1 MGTTRDRKRLFRLA
15 LGLGTLAALGW
26 VWADHCRAPSG
37 AAEPARLPEV
47 KGQGPLEAGAGR
59 ARIQVALP
67 VTRAGYGPME
77 PRAERQVAPLSARAL
92 AVGAGGV
99 RLVVVTLDLLT
110 LPESLAAEVSREV
123 EAMGAGA
130 VLVAVTHPHSS
141 VGGYDDRREMG
152 FTGVGWPDE
161 AVRGAVV
168 GAAKAAAKQ
177 ALGSMAPSRIAVGSA
192 EAPEL
197 VVSRAEGEAA
207 DARLTRVRVESEA
220 GQRVAEVLVFAA
232 HPTLQPRHDGTLS
245 PDYPAA
251 VSEALEASGGGVVLT
266 LVGSGGN
273 AMAQVPGEPAPE
285 AKVEAFARA
294 VAGRAGQVALG
305 PPSGEGTVRAAA
317 AVMPLPHPDASRLV
331 GGWLRAPAE
340 NALCGLAREA
350 KVARWT
356 LGPWTLVAVPGE
368 VTAPAGARLERAARA
383 DRVVSLANG
392 YVGYVDTEDQV
403 RARSGESRRQYFPPG
418 LLQSLERAAALTSPS
433 E

>member
-1 MGTTRDRKRLFRLA
+1 VGTTRDRKRLFRL
-15 LGLGTLAALGW
+15 GLVAGALAALAW
-26 VWADHCRAPSG
+26 VWTDHCRAPSG
-37 AAEPARLPEV
+37 LVDVARLPEV

-99 RLVVVTLDLLT
+99 KVVVVTLDLLT

-123 EAMGAGA
+123 EGMGAGA
-130 VLVAVTHPHSS
+130 VLVAATHAHSS
-141 VGGYDDRREMG
+141 VGGYDDRKEMG
-152 FTGVGWPDE
+152 FTGVGWPDA

-168 GAAKAAAKQ
+168 GAAKEAAKQ
-177 ALGSMAPSRIAVGSA
+177 ALGSMARARVAVGSA
-192 EAPEL
+192 EAADL
-197 VVSRAEGEAA
+197 VASRAEGEVA
-207 DARLTRVRVESEA
+207 DGRLTRVRVESEA
-220 GQRVAEVLVFAA
+220 GRRVAEVLVFAA
-232 HPTLQPRHDGTLS
+232 HPTLQPRHDGVLS

-251 VSEALEASGGGVVLT
+251 VSEALEADGGGVVLT

-285 AKVEAFARA
+285 ARVEAFARA

-305 PPSGEGTVRAAA
+305 PAVGEGVVRAAA

-331 GGWLRAPAE
+331 GGWLRTPAE
-340 NALCGLAREA
+340 NALCGMAREA
-350 KVARWT
+350 KVERWT
-356 LGPWTLVAVPGE
+356 LGPVTLVAVPGE
-368 VTAPAGARLERAARA
+368 ITAPAGARVEQAARA
-383 DRVVSLANG
+383 GRVVSLANG
-392 YVGYVDTEDQV
+392 YVGYVDTEEQV
-403 RARSGESRRQYFPPG
+403 HARAGESRRQYFPAE
-418 LLQSLERAAALTSPS
+418 LLGALERAAALTA

>member
-1 MGTTRDRKRLFRLA
+1 
-15 LGLGTLAALGW
+15 
-26 VWADHCRAPSG
+26 VPSG
-37 AAEPARLPEV
+37 AADISRLPEV

-59 ARIQVALP
+59 ARIQVSLP
-67 VTRAGYGPME
+67 VTRAGYGPSE

-99 RLVVVTLDLLT
+99 KLVVVTLDLLT

-130 VLVAVTHPHSS
+130 VLVAATHSHSS
-141 VGGYDDRREMG
+141 VGGYDDRKEMG
-152 FTGVGWPDE
+152 FTGVGWPDA

-168 GAAKAAAKQ
+168 GAAKEAAKQ
-177 ALGSMAPSRIAVGSA
+177 ALGSMARARIAVGSA

-197 VVSRAEGEAA
+197 VASRAEGEAP
-207 DARLTRVRVESEA
+207 DGRLTRVRVESEA
-220 GQRVAEVLVFAA
+220 GQPVAEVLVFSA
-232 HPTLQPRHDGTLS
+232 HPTLQPRRDGALS

-251 VSEALEASGGGVVLT
+251 VSEALEAGGGVVLT
-266 LVGSGGN
+266 LVGAGGN
-273 AMAQVPGEPAPE
+273 AMAQVPGAPAPE
-285 AKVEAFARA
+285 ARVEAFARA
-294 VAGRAGQVALG
+294 LAGRARQVALG
-305 PPSGEGTVRAAA
+305 PAVGEGAVRSAA

-331 GGWLRAPAE
+331 GGWLRRPAE

-356 LGPWTLVAVPGE
+356 LGPLTLVAVPGE
-368 VTAPAGARLERAARA
+368 ITAAAGARVERAARA

-403 RARSGESRRQYFPPG
+403 SRRTGESRRQYFPAE
-418 LLQSLERAAALTSPS
+418 LLSGLERAAALTSS

>member
-15 LGLGTLAALGW
+15 LPVGALAALGW
-26 VWADHCRAPSG
+26 MWTDHCRAPSG
-37 AAEPARLPEV
+37 AVEAARLPEV

-67 VTRAGYGPME
+67 VTRTGYGPME

-99 RLVVVTLDLLT
+99 RVVVVTLDLLT
-110 LPESLAAEVSREV
+110 MPESLAAEVTREV
-123 EAMGAGA
+123 EGLGAGA
-130 VLVAVTHPHSS
+130 VLVAATHPHSS
-141 VGGYDDRREMG
+141 VGGYDDRKEMG
-152 FTGVGWPDE
+152 FAGVGWPDA

-168 GAAKAAAKQ
+168 GAAKEAAKQ
-177 ALGSMAPSRIAVGSA
+177 ALGSMARVRISVGSA

-197 VVSRAEGEAA
+197 VASRAEGEAA
-207 DARLTRVRVESEA
+207 DGRLMRVRVESEA

-232 HPTLQPRHDGTLS
+232 HPTLQPRRDGVLS

-273 AMAQVPGEPAPE
+273 ATAKVPGEPAPE
-285 AKVEAFARA
+285 ARVEAFARA
-294 VAGRAGQVALG
+294 LAGRAGQVALG
-305 PPSGEGTVRAAA
+305 PAAGEGVVRAAA
-317 AVMPLPHPDASRLV
+317 AAMPLPHPDASRLV
-331 GGWLRAPAE
+331 DGWLRAPTE
-340 NALCGLAREA
+340 NALCGMAREA
-350 KVARWT
+350 MVARWT
-356 LGPWTLVAVPGE
+356 LGPVTLVAVPGE
-368 VTAPAGARLERAARA
+368 ITAPAGARVERAARA
-383 DRVVSLANG
+383 ERVVSLANG

-403 RARSGESRRQYFPPG
+403 RARGGESRRQYFPPE
-418 LLQSLERAAALTSPS
+418 LLNALERAAALTV